1 MFAARLGDAGAGAV
15 HLTNFQTKT
24 ARAMAQTYGPELL
37 SLWLGELIR
46 LSWSERSGEG
56 EGWEGLEK
64 LLLAVMSRA
73 AG

>member
-1 MFAARLGDAGAGAV
+1 
-15 HLTNFQTKT
+15 
-24 ARAMAQTYGPELL
+24 MAQTYGPELL